1 MVGNETKMT
10 CTEAINEVFENEKGV
25 LNTNDV
31 IAKIYSQYPDQPWKK
46 NTISHHLVGLSVNH
60 PSSRHH
66 LSIRKHAFLF
76 SLGNG
81 RYRRWNQEQD
91 GKYILTDTGVEL
103 EDEGEDAIISE
114 EESGEEIEHDNSSNG
129 TSISLERDLE
139 KYIIANLEL
148 LEPGLTLYEKNGI
161 NGNQFDTNVVGILD
175 ILAIDDKGNFVIV
188 ELKAGKGEEKVCGQ
202 ILRYMGWVKR
212 EIAKEKLVRGIIVA
226 NDFHERVK
234 YAIEAMPNVILKKYA
249 VHFELHDL

>member
-1 MVGNETKMT
+1 MT
-10 CTEAINEVFENEKGV
+10 CTEAINEVFENENGV

-31 IAKIYSQYPDQPWKK
+31 IAKIYSKYPDQPWKK

-60 PSSRHH
+60 PSSRH

-91 GKYILTDTGVEL
+91 GEYIVTDTGVEL
-103 EDEGEDAIISE
+103 EDEGQDAIE
-114 EESGEEIEHDNSSNG
+114 EPGEEIEQDNSSIG
-129 TSISLERDLE
+129 TSVSLERDLE
-139 KYIIANLEL
+139 NYIVANLGS
-148 LEPGLTLYEKNGI
+148 LEPGLTLYEENGST
-161 NGNQFDTNVVGILD
+161 GNQYDTNVVGILD
-175 ILAIDDKGNFVIV
+175 ILAIDNKGNFVIV
-188 ELKAGKGEEKVCGQ
+188 ELKAGKVDEKVCGQ

-226 NDFHERVK
+226 NDFHEIIK
-234 YAIEAMPNVILKKYA
+234 YAVDAMPNVILKKYA